1 MEKIVEMQNIR
12 KTFLHTV
19 ANNDIDFDIYK
30 GEVVTLLGENG
41 AGKTTLMKIL
51 YGMYSMDSGEIYV
64 KGKKV
69 DIESPKDAISL
80 GIGMVHQHFTLVKSF
95 TVTENVILGLPP
107 SKGIEIDLESAKKD
121 LISLSKKYG
130 LEVNPD
136 AKIWQ
141 LSVGEKQ
148 RVEIIKALY
157 RNIDVLILDEPT
169 AVLTPQEAENL
180 FDTLRLLI
188 KEGKSIVFISHKLR
202 EVMEISDRIV
212 ILRNGSLAG
221 EKNKKD
227 TTKKELARLMV
238 GREVLE
244 IVEKEEI
251 PKKGEPLLVVQ
262 NLHALND
269 KGIEALRGISFEVRS
284 EEILGIAGVSGN
296 GQRELENVLCGVRE
310 NTDGRIVF
318 KGKEITG
325 KKPKEII
332 NLGIGRV
339 PEDRMEEGLI
349 LDLPVFENLVIES
362 YDKKPLSSGILIN
375 YSSVKDFAERTV
387 KEYDIKTPSI
397 YTITRTLSGGN
408 LQKVILARMLS
419 RNPEFI
425 IASQP
430 IRGLDVGAAEY
441 IHTKLLS
448 ARANGVGILLI
459 SEDLD
464 EVLMLSDRILVMY
477 EGEVMGI
484 LDREDITIEKL
495 GLMMTGARI
504 GGLHEP
510 N

>member
-1 MEKIVEMQNIR
+1 MEKVVEMRNIR

-19 ANNDIDFDIYK
+19 ANNNIDFDIYK
-30 GEVVTLLGENG
+30 REVVTLLGENG

-180 FDTLRLLI
+180 FDTLRLLT

-227 TTKKELARLMV
+227 TTKKELARMMV

-244 IVEKEEI
+244 IIEKEEM
-251 PKKGEPLLVVQ
+251 PEKGKPLLVVQ

-269 KGIEALRGISFEVRS
+269 KGIEALKGISFEVRS

-310 NTDGRIVF
+310 NTDGRIVSRRQ
-318 KGKEITG
+318 
-325 KKPKEII
+325 
-332 NLGIGRV
+332 NGR
-339 PEDRMEEGLI
+339 RAHI
-349 LDLPVFENLVIES
+349 R
-362 YDKKPLSSGILIN
+362 SS
-375 YSSVKDFAERTV
+375 R
-387 KEYDIKTPSI
+387 
-397 YTITRTLSGGN
+397 
-408 LQKVILARMLS
+408 
-419 RNPEFI
+419 
-425 IASQP
+425 
-430 IRGLDVGAAEY
+430 IRKSCD
-441 IHTKLLS
+441 
-448 ARANGVGILLI
+448 
-459 SEDLD
+459 
-464 EVLMLSDRILVMY
+464 
-477 EGEVMGI
+477 
-484 LDREDITIEKL
+484 
-495 GLMMTGARI
+495 
-504 GGLHEP
+504 
-510 N
+510 

>member
-1 MEKIVEMQNIR
+1 MEKVVEMQNIR

-19 ANNDIDFDIYK
+19 ANNDINFDICK

-69 DIESPKDAISL
+69 DIKSPKDAISL

-107 SKGIEIDLESAKKD
+107 AKGIEIDLESAKKD

-157 RNIDVLILDEPT
+157 RNIDVLIMDEPT

-180 FDTLRLLI
+180 FDTLRLLT
-188 KEGKSIVFISHKLR
+188 KEGKSIVFISHKLG

-212 ILRNGSLAG
+212 ILRNGTLAG

-227 TTKKELARLMV
+227 TTKKELARIMV

-244 IVEKEEI
+244 IIEKEEMSER
-251 PKKGEPLLVVQ
+251 GEPLLVVQ

-269 KGIEALRGISFEVRS
+269 KGIEALKGISFEVRS

-296 GQRELENVLCGVRE
+296 GQRELEDVLCGVRE
-310 NTDGRIVF
+310 STDGRIVF
-318 KGKEITG
+318 KGKEITT

-349 LDLPVFENLVIES
+349 LDLPIFENLIVES
-362 YDKKPLSSGILIN
+362 YDKKPLSNGILIN
-375 YSSVKDFAERTV
+375 YSSVKDFAEKMV

-464 EVLMLSDRILVMY
+464 EILMLSDRILVMY

-484 LDREDITIEKL
+484 LDRKDVTIDEL
-495 GLMMTGARI
+495 GLMMTGTRM
-504 GGLHEP
+504 GGFHEP